1 MPSPQLECGGKCC
14 VGDVVGNDVCYIF
27 TGKVCKDGMSCMGG
41 YACREGNI
49 QQVVNSCN
57 GYKACAYAGRMGVVE
72 SMVSSCY
79 GELACDGL
87 GSKVRVGTL
96 NKACVGY

>member
-1 MPSPQLECGGKCC
+1 VGMPAE
-14 VGDVVGNDVCYIF
+14 
-27 TGKVCKDGMSCMGG
+27 
-41 YACREGNI
+41 RETSNKSSI
-49 QQVVNSCN
+49 VATD
-57 GYKACAYAGRMGVVE
+57 KACAYAGRMGVVE